1 MLSTPCTW
9 MTFFARSTPMRVI
22 LSMTFLS
29 SDGLPSTN
37 HPGISLCHE
46 IGKVLTNS
54 DRLLC
59 ISLIREATEAGCRLE
74 KACNELGVSVRT
86 FQRWVRD
93 GDAVCADGRTTTVR
107 PQPPHKLSE
116 AERQQIL
123 EVANSAEFASLPPSQ
138 IVPRLADRGVYLASE
153 SSFYRVLRSASQQ
166 HHRGRARKPSARV
179 VTSHCATGPNQ
190 VWSWDITWM
199 PAAVKGQYYYWYMM
213 LDVFSRKIVGHEV
226 HDAESAELAALL
238 MRRASLAEGLA
249 GRRLVL
255 HSDNGSPMKG
265 ATMLAT
271 LENLGVMAS
280 FSRPRVSNDNPFAE
294 SLFRTCKY
302 RPDYP
307 RRPFG
312 SIDEARAWTQQ
323 FVRWYNHEHK
333 HSGLKFVTPAQRHN
347 GVAATVLAQREAVYA
362 EARQR
367 NPRRWSRSTRNWE
380 LKDEVWLNP
389 ERMQPGELKQVA

>member
-1 MLSTPCTW
+1 MINVP
-9 MTFFARSTPMRVI
+9 
-22 LSMTFLS
+22 
-29 SDGLPSTN
+29 
-37 HPGISLCHE
+37 
-46 IGKVLTNS
+46 

-59 ISLIREATEAGCRLE
+59 ISLIREAAQSGCRLE
-74 KACNELGVSVRT
+74 KACDELGVSLRT
-86 FQRWVRD
+86 FQRWVGD
-93 GDAVCADGRTTTVR
+93 GDAVRADGRTTTER
-107 PQPPHKLSE
+107 PPPGNQLSE

-123 EVANSAEFASLPPSQ
+123 EVANSTEFASLPPSQ
-138 IVPRLADRGVYLASE
+138 IVPRLADRGVYVASE

-166 HHRGRARKPSARV
+166 HHRGRARKPSTRV
-179 VTSHCATGPNQ
+179 VTSHCATAPNQ
-190 VWSWDITWM
+190 VWSWDITWL

-213 LDVFSRKIVGHEV
+213 LDVFSRKIVAHEV
-226 HDAESAELAALL
+226 HEAESAELAALL

-249 GRRLVL
+249 GRPLVL

-271 LENLGVMAS
+271 LENLGVAAS
-280 FSRPRVSNDNPFAE
+280 FSRPRVSNDNPYAE

-312 SIDEARAWTQQ
+312 SADEARAWTQK

-347 GVAATVLAQREAVYA
+347 GVAAAVLAQREAVYA

-367 NPRRWSRSTRNWE
+367 NPQRWSRSTRNWE

-389 ERMQPGELKQVA
+389 ERMQPEELKQFA

>member
-1 MLSTPCTW
+1 MIDVP
-9 MTFFARSTPMRVI
+9 
-22 LSMTFLS
+22 
-29 SDGLPSTN
+29 
-37 HPGISLCHE
+37 
-46 IGKVLTNS
+46 

-59 ISLIREATEAGCRLE
+59 ISLIREAAEAGCRLE

-389 ERMQPGELKQVA
+389 ERTQPGELKQVA